1 MEKQND
7 LKIEIDF
14 EELKYDDLQE
24 IEEVITP
31 SDGTYYCC

>member
-1 MEKQND
+1 MDNINFDE
-7 LKIEIDF
+7 IELTML
-14 EELKYDDLQE
+14 EE